1 MRLLIEEE
9 DVALAEFLR
18 RGMES
23 EGYQVLVVSDDRQTL
38 DAVSIESPD
47 LAILDLKVDAQA
59 PHLDGA
65 GVLRD
70 LRSSGANFPV
80 LVLIGGADLE
90 TRLACLDQGAD
101 DCMFKP
107 FSLQE
112 LRARCRALL
121 RRSNH
126 APSSV
131 MQVQDLAL
139 HRMERSVE
147 RGGRQIKLTNREYAL
162 LEQLVLGRGRC
173 VSRATLLERV
183 WGVQNSQTNV
193 VDVYINYLR
202 RKLKDG
208 AADRLIETIRG
219 QGYRIGMAAQSTPV
233 QHAQREY
240 AGG

>member
-1 MRLLIEEE
+1 MRLLIEEQ
-9 DVALAEFLR
+9 DVALAGFLR

-23 EGYQVLVVSDDRQTL
+23 EGYQVQVVSDDRQML
-38 DAVSIESPD
+38 DAISAESPD
-47 LAILDLKVDAQA
+47 LAILDLKMDAKT
-59 PHLDGA
+59 PDPGA
-65 GVLRD
+65 AVLRD
-70 LRSSGANFPV
+70 LRTGGANFPV

-90 TRLACLDQGAD
+90 TRLSCLDQGAD

-126 APSSV
+126 APAFV

-162 LEQLVLGRGRC
+162 LEQLVLEQGRC
-173 VSRATLLERV
+173 VTRATLLERV
-183 WGVQNSQTNV
+183 WGVESSQTNV

-202 RKLKDG
+202 RKLNNG
-208 AADRLIETIRG
+208 GADRLIETVRG
-219 QGYRIGMAAQSTPV
+219 QGYRIGISAQSTRSG
-233 QHAQREY
+233 HAHPELSEV
-240 AGG
+240 